1 MWYLLDDEDR
11 NWVSFLHY
19 LVAAG
24 REIEPEFAT
33 ATKGLL
39 AELGVASGPSRDTIV
54 ATFMRELQGL
64 GPRGGTLIVD
74 DYHLVD
80 DVPDIRFLMREL
92 IGRAPERLTLV
103 FVSRQA
109 PTLPL
114 ARLRTLGEVAELDA
128 ADLRFDLDET
138 ERLFRDT
145 YKRPLEPDVLADLA
159 DRTEGWA
166 ASLEM
171 VNAALRD
178 RSPGEIRAFV
188 RGMTGAHGELYD
200 YLAEEVVGD
209 LDDET
214 QRFLMT
220 TSLLQTVDPTLAEVV
235 GGFAGPRARELIA
248 TTERLGLLSSRG
260 SGHRG
265 DRRYHPLV
273 REFLESR
280 LRRTLGDDVARDLH
294 RAVARHA
301 GASDWRLAAYHFAAA
316 DDMADLGLVVQAAVP
331 TIMGSG
337 EFALAESYVLRAGPE
352 NNAAF
357 ELFVSRMELHRGRTD
372 SALVHAE
379 LAVET
384 AMTRDD
390 PILSDY
396 ALTNLATAFFMLG
409 HLESAREVAE
419 TLGRRTASPVLGPI
433 AAGIGHLMEG
443 SLDGDLDEIRGFL
456 LRMADDQERRGLRHY
471 AGVTWLNIADLERA
485 SGHGSDALNAATRAM
500 DALKATSAGLEV
512 ESART
517 SRAWALA
524 NQDRWDDA
532 LREMGVA
539 EATTFDAVRA
549 EVFVDLASTHAAY
562 GSRTVAHALI
572 SRAFEGP
579 PISSVMLDMARLT
592 LAELGLREDDLE
604 GAKEQVDSISWERPH
619 PCFAFS
625 AHVLLVRAQLS
636 VAADSTDAARDVA
649 AALHLASRQGAGL
662 YSTPA
667 RLLKASLDGPSELGL
682 AIGSVASIDPSCL
695 SMVAEP
701 IVSRLGSLDGEA
713 VTVVADEAARR
724 PIRWREPLRKYM
736 ADGDKETRVAAAS
749 LLDRV
754 GEQEDVKRL
763 RLMSRTFKGT
773 PGVAGLGRGLA
784 RRLAARVT
792 VEDQGR
798 VHVLV
803 GQHLVRGS
811 EIRRKVLALLCFLL
825 SRPDMSATRDQVL
838 DGLWPDLE
846 PDVAVNSLNQ
856 TVYFLRRIF
865 EPAFSEDVTPGY
877 VHHDSDV
884 VWLDSELI
892 TSRSSQTTSE
902 SWCTSTGVT
911 SSLNAG
917 SKIPSRKYTV

>member
-1 MWYLLDDEDR
+1 
-11 NWVSFLHY
+11 
-19 LVAAG
+19 
-24 REIEPEFAT
+24 
-33 ATKGLL
+33 
-39 AELGVASGPSRDTIV
+39 
-54 ATFMRELQGL
+54 MRELQGL

-265 DRRYHPLV
+265 ARRYHPLV

-390 PILSDY
+390 DTLADH
-396 ALTNLATAFFMLG
+396 ALLNLIAVLQVNG
-409 HLESAREVAE
+409 QLETQRDVAE
-419 TLGRRTASPVLGPI
+419 LLANRTTSTILRSIARGAVAMLDAS
-433 AAGIGHLMEG
+433 MRG
-443 SLDGDLDEIRGFL
+443 SLEEYRAALLD
-456 LRMADDQERRGLRHY
+456 MAVEQEAKGLRHY
-471 AGVTWLNIADLERA
+471 VGITWLNVADVDCARGDAVGALAASSRA
-485 SGHGSDALNAATRAM
+485 IQELS
-500 DALKATSAGLEV
+500 ATSAGIEV
-512 ESART
+512 EAARAL
-517 SRAWALA
+517 RGWALA
-524 NQDRWDDA
+524 QQGRWDEAQEEFRLAESDDFA
-532 LREMGVA
+532 AVRGETLTFVA
-539 EATTFDAVRA
+539 ECYAAFGDRNQGEALLARASETTFTSDPTADQQRLVSAMFAVRRG
-549 EVFVDLASTHAAY
+549 DLGQAQAD
-562 GSRTVAHALI
+562 
-572 SRAFEGP
+572 
-579 PISSVMLDMARLT
+579 LDAI
-592 LAELGLREDDLE
+592 AID
-604 GAKEQVDSISWERPH
+604 RPH
-619 PCFAFS
+619 PVAAFVGR
-625 AHVLLVRAQLS
+625 VLLTRARIA
-636 VAADSTDAARDVA
+636 VAADWRMQKRKRLAPFIWRCGRGRVCMP
-649 AALHLASRQGAGL
+649 AALALFRQQLKGRSP
-662 YSTPA
+662 STRPCA
-667 RLLKASLDGPSELGL
+667 TWLPS
-682 AIGSVASIDPSCL
+682 V
-695 SMVAEP
+695 
-701 IVSRLGSLDGEA
+701 
-713 VTVVADEAARR
+713 
-724 PIRWREPLRKYM
+724 
-736 ADGDKETRVAAAS
+736 
-749 LLDRV
+749 
-754 GEQEDVKRL
+754 
-763 RLMSRTFKGT
+763 
-773 PGVAGLGRGLA
+773 
-784 RRLAARVT
+784 RLAC
-792 VEDQGR
+792 
-798 VHVLV
+798 H
-803 GQHLVRGS
+803 
-811 EIRRKVLALLCFLL
+811 
-825 SRPDMSATRDQVL
+825 
-838 DGLWPDLE
+838 
-846 PDVAVNSLNQ
+846 
-856 TVYFLRRIF
+856 
-865 EPAFSEDVTPGY
+865 
-877 VHHDSDV
+877 
-884 VWLDSELI
+884 
-892 TSRSSQTTSE
+892 
-902 SWCTSTGVT
+902 
-911 SSLNAG
+911 
-917 SKIPSRKYTV
+917 